1 MVNMFTL
8 GWALLLVGWIVAVS
22 GLWTGGGRVGRARV
36 RAAPLSTRPFPV
48 RSMTLAMSPLDS
60 SLPVSSIQSQIGA
73 VEVRIEGVQ
82 AQIAEVAESVKAV
95 QSQVVEIGAKIE
107 TTKIDLKQA
116 KRRPNDREI
125 LMLDLKSLMDEK
137 KSLMDKEKSLMDEK
151 KSLMDKE
158 KSLMDEKKSL
168 VDKEQALMAEK
179 KILQEAMGAMYI
191 QVHNKWNRDGQ
202 AVMTTDPSQ
211 SGNLTFVLSQDFAV
225 VRLTD
230 SAYTVDKSAFISEFF
245 PKRNRVIFRRPR
257 RFGKS
262 LFLSMMKYFF
272 YGATSLFKGMTVYDQ
287 TIRDPAGFMWCPSD
301 SSKHNWPPFPV
312 IHLDFSSLKWCKT
325 ADEFSACL
333 VGLLAT
339 VGKANKCDLDVSKSL
354 NFVLRELVL
363 GLSNQP
369 MNERKKVVVLIDEYD
384 TPLNERANDDVFQD
398 ILSQYQIFFTELK
411 ALEENI
417 RFAYVTGITSCAMSG
432 FYSGANNFLDWT
444 HSSTFES
451 MCAFTEEEV
460 QAVVNATR
468 PQDPSMSADEMAAIK
483 VQYNGYS
490 WDLSQREKGKRRTL
504 FNPYFVAMYCNSGKV
519 ADYWGQTTSAS
530 LVAKFPAIVSIDVMA
545 HSSSVIKR
553 SVLEKPWFPSD
564 NSSQDCVRTLFEA
577 GYFTVVDVID
587 EAPASAANSATSRD
601 ADVHLGV
608 PNQQI
613 RKLITSDYL
622 SSLLPLK
629 VRETPAFRAGKAAIE
644 DGDVVGLFKS
654 LNDLYASIPYQLT
667 GGFKYENAWH
677 VFAFTALSSMSLGED
692 LVSEDSSQRGRSDI
706 VFFVNG
712 VLFVVEF
719 KVVQANG
726 STALLET
733 AARKA
738 IEQIGSG
745 YLKSV
750 FVSSRLKRASKV
762 VLVGVVAD
770 TAPGKK
776 GFAMIATSEFNPQS
790 ASMSER
796 DNEVK
801 LHQLTKEE

>member
-1 MVNMFTL
+1 
-8 GWALLLVGWIVAVS
+8 
-22 GLWTGGGRVGRARV
+22 
-36 RAAPLSTRPFPV
+36 
-48 RSMTLAMSPLDS
+48 
-60 SLPVSSIQSQIGA
+60 
-73 VEVRIEGVQ
+73 
-82 AQIAEVAESVKAV
+82 
-95 QSQVVEIGAKIE
+95 
-107 TTKIDLKQA
+107 
-116 KRRPNDREI
+116 
-125 LMLDLKSLMDEK
+125 
-137 KSLMDKEKSLMDEK
+137 
-151 KSLMDKE
+151 
-158 KSLMDEKKSL
+158 
-168 VDKEQALMAEK
+168 
-179 KILQEAMGAMYI
+179 
-191 QVHNKWNRDGQ
+191 
-202 AVMTTDPSQ
+202 
-211 SGNLTFVLSQDFAV
+211 
-225 VRLTD
+225 
-230 SAYTVDKSAFISEFF
+230 
-245 PKRNRVIFRRPR
+245 
-257 RFGKS
+257 
-262 LFLSMMKYFF
+262 
-272 YGATSLFKGMTVYDQ
+272 
-287 TIRDPAGFMWCPSD
+287 
-301 SSKHNWPPFPV
+301 
-312 IHLDFSSLKWCKT
+312 
-325 ADEFSACL
+325 
-333 VGLLAT
+333 
-339 VGKANKCDLDVSKSL
+339 
-354 NFVLRELVL
+354 
-363 GLSNQP
+363 
-369 MNERKKVVVLIDEYD
+369 MNERQKVVVLIDEYD
-384 TPLNERANDDVFQD
+384 APLNERASDDVFQD
-398 ILSQYQIFFTELK
+398 ILSQYQNFFTELK

-417 RFAYVTGITSCAMSG
+417 RFAYVTGITSYAMAG

-444 HSSTFES
+444 HSNTFES

-460 QAVVNATR
+460 QAAVYATR
-468 PQDPSMSADEMAAIK
+468 PQDPPMSADEMAAIK

-519 ADYWGQTTSAS
+519 DDYWGQTTSAS
-530 LVAKFPAIVSIDVMA
+530 LVAKFPAIASIDLDA
-545 HSSSVIKR
+545 QSGKSIKR
-553 SVLEKPWFPSD
+553 SVLKMPWFPSD
-564 NSSQDCVRTLFEA
+564 NSSQDCMRKLFEA

-587 EAPASAANSATSRD
+587 EAPASAANFATSRD

-629 VRETPAFRAGKAAIE
+629 VRESPAFHAGKAAIE

-706 VFFVNG
+706 VFFVNS

-719 KVVQANG
+719 KVVPAKG

-762 VLVGVVAD
+762 VLVGVAAD

-776 GFAMIATSEFNPQS
+776 GFAMIATSELNPQS